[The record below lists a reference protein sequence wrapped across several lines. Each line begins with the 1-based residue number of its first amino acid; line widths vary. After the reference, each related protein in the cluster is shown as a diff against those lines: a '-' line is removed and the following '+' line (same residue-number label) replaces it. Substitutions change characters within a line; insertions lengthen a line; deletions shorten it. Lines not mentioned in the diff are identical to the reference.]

1 MDYKILVIDDEQYM
15 HMLISNLL
23 GNEFEIINADKA
35 QQAIDILSEQ
45 SVHLILTDIHMPGLN
60 GLELLES
67 LNRDINKKDIPVLV
81 MTNLPSY
88 EKEQKAAN
96 LGAADFIDKMKF
108 NTNKEEV
115 LERIR
120 MKIVSN
126 VLAADF
132 DEDLLNKKNKLV
144 TNFLGNAIKS
154 SFQKTVDSLSN
165 EIVNL
170 FEADCVGI
178 WGVDKGIFRP
188 FSSSVKNKNTY
199 LPEKDIVYQ
208 DGYNRILHQRE
219 AYLNNS
225 VLGAGNSF
233 FRAFSEEQN
242 LPAEIGIPLFGIDER
257 SMLLNKFEIPDEAE
271 IFGIAVIKRNR
282 LFSSGEYEVIS
293 QLVTQFGAILWRL
306 HSTEA
311 LVQ

>member
-1 MDYKILVIDDEQYM
+1 MNYKILVIDDEQYM

-23 GNEFEIINADKA
+23 GKEFEIIKADEA

-45 SVHLILTDIHMPGLN
+45 SVHLILTDIHMPEFD

-67 LNRDINKKDIPVLV
+67 LNGDINKKDIPVLV

-88 EKEQKAAN
+88 KKEQKAAN

-132 DEDLLNKKNKLV
+132 DEDLLNKKNRFV
-144 TNFLGNAIKS
+144 SNFLGNAIKS
-154 SFQKTVDSLSN
+154 SFQKTVDSLGN
-165 EIVNL
+165 QIIAQ
-170 FEADCVGI
+170 FGADCVGI
-178 WGVDKGIFRP
+178 WGVDKGISQP
-188 FSSSVKNKNTY
+188 FSSSVKNDNLH
-199 LPEKDIVYQ
+199 LPEDNVVYQ
-208 DGYNRILHQRE
+208 DGYYRIVHQRV

-225 VLGAGNSF
+225 VFGGGNSF
-233 FRAFSEEQN
+233 FQTFSEEHN
-242 LPAEIGIPLFGIDER
+242 LPAEIGIPLFAIDER
-257 SMLLNKFEIPDEAE
+257 SMLLNSFKIPDKTD
-271 IFGIAVIKRNR
+271 IFGVTVIKRNK
-282 LFSSGEYEVIS
+282 LFSSSEYKMIS
-293 QLVTQFGAILWRL
+293 RLVTQFGAILWRL

-311 LVQ
+311 LVH